1 MGSKRDLP
9 DKIIFVFMLLLAIL
23 YLTPILIVLMNSVK
37 GRFFIADTP
46 FALPTA
52 ETFVGLKNYT
62 SGLEKTGFIQA
73 FGYSLFITVFSV
85 GAIVLFTSMTA
96 WAIIRV
102 KSKFSTFMYYL
113 LVFSMIVPFQMVMF
127 TMSKMA
133 NMTHLDNPVG
143 IIVLYLGFGAG
154 LSVFVFSGFIKG
166 IPHEIEEAALIDDQ
180 IADDGEMV
188 ERFDPHPARIIVAQ
202 KGVAGELRHAVDH
215 LAATAADR
223 HPARPA
229 EGQAAVEMIL
239 DVLQALEHRHIISE
253 GHLIALKT
261 RFGIGCGIVAKAF
274 DLDGAG
280 GGVGHGRWLRTWHQ
294 VNSAR
299 WPAPP

>member
-23 YLTPILIVLMNSVK
+23 YLTPILIVLMNSVQ

-102 KSKFSTFMYYL
+102 KSKVQHFHVL
-113 LVFSMIVPFQMVMF
+113 
-127 TMSKMA
+127 
-133 NMTHLDNPVG
+133 PVG
-143 IIVLYLGFGAG
+143 IFHDR
-154 LSVFVFSGFIKG
+154 SVPDGHVHHVEDGQHDASG
-166 IPHEIEEAALIDDQ
+166 
-180 IADDGEMV
+180 
-188 ERFDPHPARIIVAQ
+188 
-202 KGVAGELRHAVDH
+202 
-215 LAATAADR
+215 
-223 HPARPA
+223 
-229 EGQAAVEMIL
+229 
-239 DVLQALEHRHIISE
+239 
-253 GHLIALKT
+253 
-261 RFGIGCGIVAKAF
+261 
-274 DLDGAG
+274 
-280 GGVGHGRWLRTWHQ
+280 
-294 VNSAR
+294 
-299 WPAPP
+299 